1 MNAVKTVE
9 RVFPIMN
16 RAGLHARAA
25 ALLVQCVSKFAAHVT
40 ISRDGEEV
48 NGKSI
53 MGVMMLAAV
62 SGSEITARFEGPD
75 AAAAADA
82 LQKLVER
89 RFDEE

>member
-1 MNAVKTVE
+1 MTIE
-9 RVFPIMN
+9 RVFAITN

-25 ALLVQCVSKFAAHVT
+25 ALLVQCVSKFQARVT
-40 ISRDGEEV
+40 ITKDGETV

-62 SGSEITARFEGPD
+62 SGSEITASFEGPD
-75 AAAAADA
+75 AEAAAAA
-82 LQKLVER
+82 LASLVER